1 MQSCLAWNA
10 KGPVMTKQQL
20 AAILIFL
27 KEAGIQIDNAI
38 QVATQAADEPTE
50 EMLALILRDLSF
62 EISRLERL
70 HQR

>member
-1 MQSCLAWNA
+1 VVRW
-10 KGPVMTKQQL
+10 PIMTKTQI
-20 AAILIFL
+20 ASILIFL

-62 EISRLERL
+62 EISRLELL